1 MTICEIVD
9 VPHLYNDYLST
20 FDCLPMTRLLIAL
33 FVCAATAA
41 QAADTFTFS
50 NPPGPHAVGVK
61 ISQQYDRTRLFKAR
75 INLVTGDPT
84 QGERARPIEALVWY
98 PAARGG
104 KPVTFR
110 EYMETIPTE
119 DDFALSPAD
128 VKRMTDARIENNA
141 GKRRDALQRELVR
154 PMLAVRDARPETG
167 KFPVVI
173 YAPSFSATA
182 VENTDLCE
190 YLASQG
196 YVVLTSASLGPHTR
210 SMTTDL
216 EGLEAQ
222 AGDIAYLI
230 GYANSLPQAD
240 TNNVAV
246 VGFSWGGLSNVL
258 AAAKDDRIKAIVS
271 LDGSVR
277 GTREFVDGGKDAA
290 KYVTPARVAVPML
303 FVGRRPATI
312 EELNRSEVDTR
323 YSFLNEMKY
332 SDVYV
337 VSLLP
342 VKHMDFSSYYLRV
355 AQDDQFG
362 DYTRD
367 EIALAHSWSARYVRH
382 FLDAYLKHDAAGLA
396 FMNNTPAANKAPPHM
411 MLADVRRN
419 SGNVP
424 PTLENFVSRL
434 KTDGFE
440 KAIPLY
446 DQFAAQGAAFKLGPN
461 EIYGWGSQLDR
472 LERPA
477 QAREVFRLGTHL
489 HPKERYMYDGL
500 AEMQAKTGQQDEAVR
515 NYRRVLELDPKNVDA
530 ARYVKEHGAAK
541 AAAAP

>member
-1 MTICEIVD
+1 MYILMSFT
-9 VPHLYNDYLST
+9 PLPT
-20 FDCLPMTRLLIAL
+20 FMTRLLIAFFL
-33 FVCAATAA
+33 FATAA

-50 NPPGPHAVGVK
+50 NPPGPHGVGVK

-75 INLVTGDPT
+75 INLVTGDAT

-98 PAARGG
+98 PAASGG
-104 KPVTFR
+104 QPVTFR
-110 EYMETIPTE
+110 EYLETIPTE
-119 DDFALSPAD
+119 DNFTLSPAD
-128 VKRMTDARIENNA
+128 VKRMTDARIENNT

-196 YVVLTSASLGPHTR
+196 YVVLASASLGPHTR

-230 GYANSLPQAD
+230 GYAASLPQAD

-271 LDGSVR
+271 LDGSLR
-277 GTREFVDGGKDAA
+277 SSREFVDGGSDAA

-312 EELNRSEVDTR
+312 EELNRSQVDTR
-323 YSFLNEMKY
+323 YSFMNEMKY
-332 SDVYV
+332 SDVYI

-367 EIALAHSWSARYVRH
+367 EIALAHSWAARYAGH

-396 FMNNTPAANKAPPHM
+396 FMNTTPAANKAPPHM
-411 MLADVRRN
+411 MLVDVRRN
-419 SGNVP
+419 TGELP
-424 PTLENFVSRL
+424 PTLENYVSQL
-434 KTDGFE
+434 KTAGFE

-446 DQFAAQGAAFKLGPN
+446 DQFAAKGAALKLGPN
-461 EIYGWGSQLDR
+461 EILGWGSQLAR

-477 QAREVFRLGTHL
+477 QAREIFRLGTHL
-489 HPKERYMYDGL
+489 HPKESYMYDGL
-500 AEMQAKTGQQDEAVR
+500 AEMQAKMGQTDEAVR
-515 NYRRVLELDPKNVDA
+515 NYRTVLQLNPKNIDA
-530 ARYVKEHGAAK
+530 AKFLKEHGAVQ
-541 AAAAP
+541 AATAP